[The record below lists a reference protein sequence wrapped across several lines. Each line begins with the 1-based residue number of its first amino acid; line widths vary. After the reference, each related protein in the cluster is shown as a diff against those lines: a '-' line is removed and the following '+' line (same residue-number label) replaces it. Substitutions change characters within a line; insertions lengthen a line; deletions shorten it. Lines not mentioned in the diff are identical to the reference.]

1 MIEEPIPADLAP
13 EQLAELVAS
22 DTRRR
27 LLSGLDELM
36 MMMDPTQLY
45 EPRVTHLVMD
55 IAALDEDIENHFTS
69 GKQIQDD
76 ANRLRDEH
84 LPVFDQY
91 GVVEYDRDEDRI
103 RTTKSTLLFAAAIE
117 EIEDAIESH
126 KRSPTI
132 CVDDAEEAAKAW
144 LSTAIRSS
152 T

>member
-1 MIEEPIPADLAP
+1 MIEEPMPVDLTP
-13 EQLAELVAS
+13 EELAELVAS

-36 MMMDPTQLY
+36 MMEPTQPY
-45 EPRVTHLVMD
+45 EPRVTHLVVD
-55 IAALDEDIENHFTS
+55 IAALDDDIKNHFTS
-69 GKQIQDD
+69 GKQIQDA

-84 LPVFDQY
+84 LPVVDQY
-91 GVVEYDRDEDRI
+91 GIVEYDRDEDRI
-103 RTTKSTLLFAAAIE
+103 RTTKSTMLFAAAIE

-126 KRSPTI
+126 KTNPTI

-144 LSTAIRSS
+144 LSTAIRGS